1 MKNYKYL
8 LRKAKCFKRI
18 NGVKVKDIYVDY
30 RPDISRKIY
39 RRYHYKRIS
48 DVGRLYSETKLYEFL
63 DYNDANFV
71 VKVKRTPLVEEKDYD
86 ENGFTWYY
94 YYKIYFSKNNGKTWD
109 KILFT
114 DYDFYLYAPK
124 KSKDDDV
131 ISYRFD
137 KTINYKLEM
146 FKYGYAVHHPNS
158 ILDELVE
165 SEFNTYEKCKTHNE
179 VTLDKVMKTNVDSLT
194 SIFKDVD
201 KPNLLVTFLKR
212 LLFIK

>member
-39 RRYHYKRIS
+39 RRYHYKGIS
-48 DVGRLYSETKLYEFL
+48 DVGQLYSETKLYEFL
-63 DYNDANFV
+63 DDNDANFA
-71 VKVKRTPLVEEKDYD
+71 VKAKMTNPEKVIYDDFEGDYYWRY
-86 ENGFTWYY
+86 F
-94 YYKIYFSKNNGKTWD
+94 YKIYFSKDDGKTWD
-109 KILFT
+109 KIL
-114 DYDFYLYAPK
+114 YDVNNFYIYSPI
-124 KSKDDDV
+124 KDKYDDIV
-131 ISYRFD
+131 CYNFE
-137 KTINYKLEM
+137 KTIDYKVM
-146 FKYGYAVHHPNS
+146 ATDS
-158 ILDELVE
+158 LDKWYRKVTELVE

-194 SIFKDVD
+194 LIFKDVD

>member
-39 RRYHYKRIS
+39 RRYHYKGIS
-48 DVGRLYSETKLYEFL
+48 DVCPFCSNTKLYEFL
-63 DYNDANFV
+63 DDNDANFV
-71 VKVKRTPLVEEKDYD
+71 VKAKMTNPEKVIYDDFEGDYYWRY
-86 ENGFTWYY
+86 F
-94 YYKIYFSKNNGKTWD
+94 YKIYFSKDDGKTWD
-109 KILFT
+109 KIL
-114 DYDFYLYAPK
+114 YDVNNFVIYSPI
-124 KSKDDDV
+124 KDKYDDTV
-131 ISYRFD
+131 GYSFG
-137 KTINYKLEM
+137 KTIDYQSMNTD
-146 FKYGYAVHHPNS
+146 S
-158 ILDELVE
+158 LDKWYHKVTELVE
-165 SEFNTYEKCKTHNE
+165 SKFNTYEKCKTHNE